1 MIILVTLSEAHK
13 MVKLIIQPT
22 RILRL
27 KLCALMFAF
36 TIILTTP
43 LIRAQAAEDH
53 VITFSP
59 AEQFAIPNYNG
70 SISFAAGG
78 SYENATLYD
87 NGTWNFAGLALDSY
101 TLNLSARGA
110 PPGGIVTGRDVL
122 PYLNDGGSFSVSA
135 QNGNVTITG
144 YEPLT
149 HYYPYSGWLNYTVKG
164 IGEQIFD
171 LNFPSK
177 AFYWNITIDGEI
189 KIQNESWTQTNNN
202 LIKVTGARNEVC
214 IHYDSIQIS
223 RDGPQTFPWLL
234 QVTNATI
241 VITLCIVVFIFLI
254 RNRQHHN
261 KIKAKSPPHPAQ
273 KLLSLCCCG

>member
-1 MIILVTLSEAHK
+1 MMLVNANEVGKLRIKPKK
-13 MVKLIIQPT
+13 M
-22 RILRL
+22 ILRL
-27 KLCALMFAF
+27 KLCAILMMFML
-36 TIILTTP
+36 TILLTTP
-43 LIRAQAAEDH
+43 LIQAQDAEDT
-53 VITFSP
+53 VVAFSP
-59 AEQFAIPNYNG
+59 ADQFEFPNNNG
-70 SISFAAGG
+70 SVSFSMGG
-78 SYENATLYD
+78 SYESATFYD
-87 NGTWNFAGLALDSY
+87 NGTWHFAGLALNSY

-135 QNGNVTITG
+135 KDCNVTITG

-149 HYYPYSGWLNYTVKG
+149 HYYPYSGWLNYTVTG

-171 LNFPSK
+171 LHFPSK
-177 AFYWNITIDGEI
+177 AFYWNITIDGEM
-189 KIQNESWTQTNNN
+189 KIQNESWTQSNNN

-234 QVTNATI
+234 QVTTATI

-254 RNRQHHN
+254 RNSQHH
-261 KIKAKSPPHPAQ
+261 KLKKLEGQPKS
-273 KLLSLCCCG
+273 